1 MINMFRKNGLLVV
14 VTIVL
19 ITALISVTVTKRT
32 HRDIVINANGK
43 EYIVDSYSKH
53 NDCIIFDY
61 DGKTKTICGNFEII
75 E

>member
-32 HRDIVINANGK
+32 HRDIVINANGQ

>member
-1 MINMFRKNGLLVV
+1 MKGRNGIFAI
-14 VTIVL
+14 IVIASAFGL
-19 ITALISVTVTKRT
+19 FIIFKRNIKT
-32 HRDIVINANGK
+32 HRDIVINANGQ
-43 EYIVDSYSKH
+43 EYIVNSYNKH